1 MEEKTK
7 SAKRGPVPMSE
18 DLRRRERIS
27 VVVNAGELALAKEAA
42 ATTEDSLSIWARKIL
57 IRAAREI
64 VEKKEKK

>member
-1 MEEKTK
+1 
-7 SAKRGPVPMSE
+7 MSE